1 MNGQQLNFGQYM
13 AISIAAVGASIATGG
28 IPHGGLVTLI
38 MVLEFLGLPA
48 GDVSMILAVDWLTD
62 R

>member
-13 AISIAAVGASIATGG
+13 AVSIAAVGASIGSAG
-28 IPHGGLVTLI
+28 IPGGAIVTLI
-38 MVLEFLGLPA
+38 MVLETLGLPA
-48 GDVSMILAVDWLTD
+48 GDVTIVLAVDWLLD